1 MLTIVIVVVAVI
13 VAVIVAVVVIV
24 VVVVIII
31 IIALYDSFTVYH
43 VGINVGLLSF
53 NTCLDLLSSCK
64 LR

>member
-1 MLTIVIVVVAVI
+1 MLTIVVVVAV
-13 VAVIVAVVVIV
+13 VVV

-31 IIALYDSFTVYH
+31 IIIIIVLYDSFTVYH

>member
-13 VAVIVAVVVIV
+13 VAVVVVVI
-24 VVVVIII
+24 III

>member
-1 MLTIVIVVVAVI
+1 MLTIVVVVAV
-13 VAVIVAVVVIV
+13 VVV

-31 IIALYDSFTVYH
+31 IIVLYDSFTVYH